1 MGRSADPHFQV
12 PTTRPMTSPSLST
25 GIILVAM
32 TALAALSIDI
42 TVPSLPSTARALG
55 TDVAT
60 TQLTL
65 SIFFFGFAFAQLVV
79 GPLSDRFG
87 RRPIVII
94 GMTGYTIASIVCA
107 LTPTI
112 ETLIAA
118 RLVQAVCACAG
129 PVLGRA
135 MVRDIYGP
143 ERAMRALANMMTVF
157 AFVPAIAPMIGGVIE
172 GTIGWRWNYALM
184 ATYGA
189 LVVGAIVLHL
199 GESNRALNRNALSP
213 RHLFANYTGLLRTR
227 TYRGFALTQAF
238 TSGGLLA
245 YISGSS
251 FVFIE
256 AFGVTP
262 VEYGFFFGAIAA
274 GVLVG
279 SRISA
284 SMSGRRGPLAT
295 VRLGTWFTLA
305 GSGAMAVI
313 AAIGP
318 TGYVAAFAVTSAQI
332 CFMVGLGTIMP
343 ASTAGAIAPYPQMAG
358 TASALIGFLQM
369 TFGAVTGAT
378 VGHLFDGSAR
388 PMAFLIFA
396 CALAARACLA
406 FVPRPNP

>member
-1 MGRSADPHFQV
+1 MI
-12 PTTRPMTSPSLST
+12 L
-25 GIILVAM
+25 LVAM

-42 TVPSLPSTARALG
+42 TVPSLPATARALG

-65 SIFFFGFAFAQLVV
+65 STFFFGFAMAQILV

-87 RRPIVII
+87 RRPIIII
-94 GMTGYTIASIVCA
+94 GMTGYTLASIVCA
-107 LTPTI
+107 VTTTI

-118 RLVQAVCACAG
+118 RLVQAVCASAG

-143 ERAMRALANMMTVF
+143 ERAARALANLMTVF
-157 AFVPAIAPMIGGVIE
+157 VLVPAIAPMVGGFIQAAF
-172 GTIGWRWNYALM
+172 GWRWNYALM

-189 LVVGAIVLHL
+189 LVVSGVVLHL
-199 GESNRALNRNALSP
+199 GESNRMLNRNALSP
-213 RHLFANYTGLLRTR
+213 RHLLANYAGLLRTR
-227 TYRGFALTQAF
+227 TYLGYALTSGF

-256 AFGVTP
+256 AFGVRSA
-262 VEYGFFFGAIAA
+262 EFGFFFGAIAA
-274 GVLVG
+274 GALTG
-279 SRISA
+279 SRIA
-284 SMSGRRGPLAT
+284 AHVVGRRGTQAT
-295 VRLGTWFTLA
+295 VRLGTWFTLG
-305 GSGAMAVI
+305 GSGAMALI
-313 AAIGP
+313 AALGVP
-318 TGYVAAFAVTSAQI
+318 APGYAAAIAVTAAQI
-332 CFMVGLGTIMP
+332 CYMIGLGTIMP

-358 TASALIGFLQM
+358 TAAALIGFMQM
-369 TFGAVTGAT
+369 TFGAITGAV

-396 CALAARACLA
+396 CALAARAGFML
-406 FVPRPNP
+406 VPSARRA

>member
-1 MGRSADPHFQV
+1 
-12 PTTRPMTSPSLST
+12 MTSPPLST
-25 GIILVAM
+25 GLLLVAM

-65 SIFFFGFAFAQLVV
+65 SIFFFGFASAQLVV

-94 GMTGYTIASIVCA
+94 GMTGYTLASIVC
-107 LTPTI
+107 TFTTTI

-135 MVRDIYGP
+135 MVRDLYGP
-143 ERAMRALANMMTVF
+143 ERATRVLANMMTVF
-157 AFVPAIAPMIGGVIE
+157 AFVPAVAPMVGGFVE
-172 GTIGWRWNYALM
+172 MTVGWRWNYALM
-184 ATYGA
+184 AAYGA
-189 LVVGAIVLHL
+189 VVVAAIVLHL
-199 GESNRALNRNALSP
+199 GESNRMLNRNALSP
-213 RHLFANYTGLLRTR
+213 RHLLANYGSLLRTR
-227 TYRGFALTQAF
+227 TYLGYALTSAF

-256 AFGVTP
+256 AFGVAP
-262 VEYGFFFGAIAA
+262 AEFGFFFGAIAI
-274 GVLVG
+274 GVLIG
-279 SRISA
+279 SRVA
-284 SMSGRRGPLAT
+284 ARTSGRRGTQAT

-305 GSGAMAVI
+305 GSGATALI
-313 AAIGP
+313 AA
-318 TGYVAAFAVTSAQI
+318 TGMPEPGYGAALAVTAAQVCYMI
-332 CFMVGLGTIMP
+332 GLGTIMP
-343 ASTAGAIAPYPQMAG
+343 AGTAGAIAPYPQMAG
-358 TASALIGFLQM
+358 TASALIGFMQM
-369 TFGAVTGAT
+369 TFGAITGVI

-396 CALAARACLA
+396 CALAARAA
-406 FVPRPNP
+406 FALVPARPAS

>member
-1 MGRSADPHFQV
+1 MI
-12 PTTRPMTSPSLST
+12 L
-25 GIILVAM
+25 LVAM

-42 TVPSLPSTARALG
+42 TVPSLPATAIALG

-65 SIFFFGFAFAQLVV
+65 STFFFGFAIAQIVV

-94 GMTGYTIASIVCA
+94 GMTGYTLASIVCA
-107 LTPTI
+107 VTTTI

-118 RLVQAVCACAG
+118 RLVQAVCASAG

-143 ERAMRALANMMTVF
+143 ERAARALANLMTVF
-157 AFVPAIAPMIGGVIE
+157 VLVPAIAPMVGGFIQAAF
-172 GTIGWRWNYALM
+172 GWRWNYALM

-189 LVVGAIVLHL
+189 LVVSAIVLHL
-199 GESNRALNRNALSP
+199 GESNRLLNRNALAP
-213 RHLFANYTGLLRTR
+213 RHLLMNYAGLLRTR
-227 TYRGFALTQAF
+227 TYLGYALTSGF

-256 AFGVTP
+256 AFGVRSA
-262 VEYGFFFGAIAA
+262 EFGFFFGAIAA
-274 GVLVG
+274 GALTG

-284 SMSGRRGPLAT
+284 YLSGRRGTQGT
-295 VRLGTWFTLA
+295 VRFGTWFTLG
-305 GSGAMAVI
+305 GSGVMALI
-313 AAIGP
+313 AASGVP
-318 TGYVAAFAVTSAQI
+318 APGYAAAIAVTAAQI
-332 CFMVGLGTIMP
+332 CYMVGLGTIMP

-358 TASALIGFLQM
+358 TAAALIGFMQM
-369 TFGAVTGAT
+369 TFGAITGAI

-388 PMAFLIFA
+388 PMAFLIFF
-396 CALAARACLA
+396 CALAARASFALVRA
-406 FVPRPNP
+406 PVPALEVPRGPI